1 VSFISTASAQ
11 SVATSAAPQAPGFD
25 PLSFV
30 PIALMIVVFYFL
42 IIRPQQKKQKTV
54 QDMLSAIK
62 KGDRVLTSGGIL
74 GVVTNVAS
82 DQEVDVEIATGVT
95 IKLVRSGI
103 VDVLAKSA
111 PVSKKAK

>member
-1 VSFISTASAQ
+1 MSFISTASAQ
-11 SVATSAAPQAPGFD
+11 SIATTAAPQAPGFD
-25 PLSFV
+25 PLSLV

-42 IIRPQQKKQKTV
+42 IIRPQQKKQKVV

-74 GVVTNVAS
+74 GVVTNIAN
-82 DQEVDVEIATGVT
+82 DQEVDIEIATGVT

-103 VDVLAKSA
+103 VDVLAKPQ
-111 PVSKKAK
+111 PVSKKTK